1 LSAFLWVAHSQAK
14 VTNLSER
21 KWNFH
26 MEADVSELIAL
37 A

>member
-1 LSAFLWVAHSQAK
+1 LSAFLWVAHSQTK
-14 VTNLSER
+14 VTNLSEC

-26 MEADVSELIAL
+26 METDVSELVAL